1 MAEKQSPTF
10 HELSSQVEIPETPE
24 PMILEEKKALVTP
37 IPNQS
42 PELKR
47 TIKPKITS
55 QSAQS
60 TPFTQLSKSKTVI
73 IKPQVIFK
81 ENSIFKAIFKPKSQ
95 KLAEILKASYQPN
108 TLSKCLF
115 DQKIIITVK
124 KLMAITPEIEKILT
138 KALAEREVA
147 EFQILNFLA
156 ENNAKQKE
164 DKVNYPSFSSA
175 SALSRDTFWF
185 AIGCLTA
192 QVALDRTYKLLVLLK
207 SGSQVNVMNKSIM
220 LRAELAMHSGSKIRF
235 VSHNRSF
242 VAFLGICEN
251 VEMDIRG
258 LIMVC
263 SIFVVEKASYA
274 LVLGQLFLVKTRFQQ
289 TYKRDNVFDTISN
302 EYQTISVIFR
312 TLILSRAGHTD

>member
-24 PMILEEKKALVTP
+24 PMILEEKKALATP

-42 PELKR
+42 PELKG
-47 TIKPKITS
+47 TVKPKITS

-60 TPFTQLSKSKTVI
+60 TPSTQLSKSKTVI

-81 ENSIFKAIFKPKSQ
+81 ENSIFKAIFKLKSQ
-95 KLAEILKASYQPN
+95 KLTEILEASYQPN
-108 TLSKCLF
+108 TLSKCPF

-124 KLMAITPEIEKILT
+124 ELMATTPEIEKILT
-138 KALAEREVA
+138 KALAEKEVA
-147 EFQILNFLA
+147 EFQILNFLT
-156 ENNAKQKE
+156 ENDVKQKE
-164 DKVNYPSFSSA
+164 DKVNYPSLSST
-175 SALSRDTFWF
+175 SAPSRDTFWF
-185 AIGCLTA
+185 AMGCLTA
-192 QVALDRTYKLLVLLK
+192 QVALDKTYKLLALLE
-207 SGSQVNVMNKSIM
+207 SGSQVNIMNKSII
-220 LRAELAMHSGSKIRF
+220 LRAELAMRPGSKVRF
-235 VSHNRSF
+235 LYHNRSS
-242 VAFLGICEN
+242 VAFLRICEN
-251 VEMDIRG
+251 VEIDIGG

-263 SIFVVEKASYA
+263 SIFVVEKASHA
-274 LVLGQLFLVKTRFQQ
+274 LVLGQPFLVKTRFQQ

>member
-1 MAEKQSPTF
+1 M
-10 HELSSQVEIPETPE
+10 EIPETPE

-47 TIKPKITS
+47 TVKPKITS

-60 TPFTQLSKSKTVI
+60 TPSTQLSKSKIVI

-95 KLAEILKASYQPN
+95 KLAKILKASYQPN

-124 KLMAITPEIEKILT
+124 ELMATPPEIEKILT

-147 EFQILNFLA
+147 EFQILNFLT
-156 ENNAKQKE
+156 EDDAKQKE
-164 DKVNYPSFSSA
+164 DEVNYPSLSSA
-175 SALSRDTFWF
+175 LAPSRDTFWF
-185 AIGCLTA
+185 AMDCFTA
-192 QVALDRTYKLLVLLK
+192 QVALDRTYKLLALLK

-220 LRAELAMHSGSKIRF
+220 LRTELAMRPGSKIRF
-235 VSHNRSF
+235 VSHNGSS
-242 VAFLGICEN
+242 VAFLRICEN
-251 VEMDIRG
+251 VEMDIGG

-263 SIFVVEKASYA
+263 SIFVVEKASHA
-274 LVLGQLFLVKTRFQQ
+274 LILGQPFLVKTKFQQ

-302 EYQTISVIFR
+302 EYQTIFVIFR